1 MSESAGPEAT
11 ANDSR
16 EWLAAVVRGG
26 RYLVWAPAVWF
37 AVTPLAVVWH
47 RPMVVAAALFQLFGT
62 WLVTWRSKAPL
73 DPGLGRLGWLL
84 RGIALSGV
92 PVVYASSLGYRA
104 LLLMELAVR
113 AFYFSRLA
121 PRLGK
126 PSWAKLFLWSAGG
139 CAVGAVLL
147 SVDLA
152 WRVFTHALTLDPW
165 GSRLVGL
172 SAVPFVAGGW
182 LLLAELVATQS
193 DTGERPWWEYGL
205 GVVVNLGLASALVV
219 ASGVGGFTISWLN
232 DGEPGVMRCAI
243 ALCLLIGTGTFLG
256 LPFAIRPNHAR
267 LRRGIAVYA
276 LVQAPLIWTLLFRPE
291 FSSERWKRFA
301 RENGGCDGSMAED
314 LVYSPIVIGKT
325 RPQVKQL
332 LGPPTMELGLG
343 PGGTE
348 WANPKPPRVF
358 LRYNFRDE
366 RPCRGLDV
374 MFEQDVVSE
383 TQFFLCDD

>member
-1 MSESAGPEAT
+1 MSESARREA
-11 ANDSR
+11 AASESR

-37 AVTPLAVVWH
+37 ALTPLAVFWH
-47 RPMVVAAALFQLFGT
+47 RPVVVAVALFQLFGT

-73 DPGLGRLGWLL
+73 DPGLGRLAWLL

-104 LLLMELAVR
+104 LLLAELAVR
-113 AFYFSRLA
+113 GLYLSRLA

-126 PSWAKLFLWSAGG
+126 PSWAKLFVWSGGG
-139 CAVGAVLL
+139 CAVSAALL
-147 SVDLA
+147 SGDLA

-182 LLLAELVATQS
+182 LLLAELMTTHP
-193 DTGERPWWEYGL
+193 DPGERVLGEYGL
-205 GVVVNLGLASALVV
+205 GVVVNLGFASALVV
-219 ASGVGGFTISWLN
+219 ASGVAGFTMWWLN
-232 DGEPGVMRCAI
+232 DGEPGVMRASI
-243 ALCLLIGTGTFLG
+243 ALGLLIGTGTFLG
-256 LPFAIRPNHAR
+256 LPFAIGRNHAR
-267 LRRGIAVYA
+267 LRRAIAVYA
-276 LVQAPLIWTLLFRPE
+276 LVQAPLFWTLLFRPE

-301 RENGGCDGSMAED
+301 RENGACDGSMAED
-314 LVYSPIVIGKT
+314 LVYSPILIGKT
-325 RPQVKQL
+325 RPQVEQL
-332 LGPPTMELGLG
+332 LGPPAMALGLG
-343 PGGTE
+343 GAE
-348 WANPKPPRVF
+348 WANPEPPRVF
-358 LRYNFRDE
+358 LRYDFRDE